1 VRYTSRKPFV
11 LRLNDVG
18 GDLAGLRPPERPAVA
33 EGDAEVGGGAG
44 SAPPEPDSGPPD
56 PVG

>member
-1 VRYTSRKPFV
+1 
-11 LRLNDVG
+11 
-18 GDLAGLRPPERPAVA
+18 VA